1 MTLQER
7 RAIVAQIKTLTEQG
21 RHIEGPS
28 PVRGNHPHQVIF
40 QPMNILKATIAVAAV
55 TVCCMGNDYPAK
67 ADMSPNEVT
76 AFRAGKDFGYAMGL
90 VAQSCVNYAAGDIS
104 RKQLAFFFDVAST
117 LDNTNQAMRDA
128 IVNNMRRM
136 SEKRLNKAGIQ
147 KMPASVDISHGQWQ

>member
-1 MTLQER
+1 
-7 RAIVAQIKTLTEQG
+7 
-21 RHIEGPS
+21 
-28 PVRGNHPHQVIF
+28 
-40 QPMNILKATIAVAAV
+40 MNILKATIAVAAV

-136 SEKRLNKAGIQ
+136 SEKGSTRLEYKRCLPVLI
-147 KMPASVDISHGQWQ
+147 SVMGNGSKQSSAYSTADNWY